1 MLKHRLYRTY
11 TNGLKVAAYVLP
23 FPKPT
28 LFSGPGSL
36 DELTEAIADL
46 NFKKLLLVTDEGLV
60 KIGVARQV
68 LESANA
74 KGLKTV
80 LFSEVKPDPTYDQ
93 VESGLT
99 AYFESGCDAILALG
113 GGSSIDCAKV
123 IAARV
128 TNRKSIKRMAGL
140 FRVWRTPAP
149 LFVIPTTSGTGSE
162 VTIAAV
168 VSEPS
173 THLKTPLI
181 DPKLVPLMAA
191 LDANLLID
199 LPAKITADTGIDA
212 LTHAIEAYISR
223 NATKETKAYS
233 LAAIKLIFQYL
244 PLAVKEGSGIEPR
257 QKMAMASYYAGL
269 AFTKASLGY
278 VHAFAHSLGSKYG
291 LPHGMANGLALL
303 PVLRFSLSEITP
315 HLTAISENL
324 EGIQG
329 EGRPNAESFLDKLEG
344 LLDAIGVEQTSTL
357 LQSEDTDELVHLILK
372 EAHWNYPV
380 PKFMNEEECARLLG
394 VIGGRECCK

>member
-1 MLKHRLYRTY
+1 MLKYLLYRGY

-28 LFSGPGSL
+28 LFSGPDCL
-36 DELTEAIADL
+36 HELTEAIVDL
-46 NFKKLLLVTDEGLV
+46 GFKKLLLVTDEGLV
-60 KIGVARQV
+60 KIGMAEQVA
-68 LESANA
+68 ESARTR
-74 KGLKTV
+74 GLDV
-80 LFSEVKPDPTYDQ
+80 ALYAEVKPDPTYDQ
-93 VESGLT
+93 VERGLNV
-99 AYFESGCDAILALG
+99 YLESGCDAILALG
-113 GGSSIDCAKV
+113 GGSAMDCAKV

-128 TNRKSIKRMAGL
+128 TNKKSIKRLAGL

-162 VTIAAV
+162 VTVAAV
-168 VSEPS
+168 VSEPD
-173 THLKTPLI
+173 THHKTPLM

-191 LDANLLID
+191 LDANLLVG

-223 NATKETKAYS
+223 NATTETKAYS
-233 LAAIKLIFQYL
+233 VAAIKLIFQYL
-244 PLAVKEGSGIEPR
+244 PRAVEEGSDIQAR

-278 VHAFAHSLGSKYG
+278 VHAFAHSLGAKYG

-303 PVLRFSLSEITP
+303 PVLRFSFSEIEPQLTALSEALID
-315 HLTAISENL
+315 ARSEAM
-324 EGIQG
+324 
-329 EGRPNAESFLDKLEG
+329 PNAQAFLDRLEE
-344 LLDAIGVEQTSTL
+344 LYNEIGIEQTSSL
-357 LQSEDTDELVHLILK
+357 LKTSDTDELVTLILK

-380 PKFMNEEECARLLG
+380 PKFMNEEECAQLLAEIR
-394 VIGGRECCK
+394 V

>member
-1 MLKHRLYRTY
+1 MLKHLLYRGY

-28 LFSGPGSL
+28 LFSGPDCL
-36 DELTEAIADL
+36 HELTEAIVDL
-46 NFKKLLLVTDEGLV
+46 GFKKLLLVTDEGLV
-60 KIGVARQV
+60 KIGMAEQVA
-68 LESANA
+68 ESARTR
-74 KGLKTV
+74 GLEFA
-80 LFSEVKPDPTYDQ
+80 LYAEVKPDPTYDQ
-93 VESGLT
+93 VERGLNV
-99 AYFESGCDAILALG
+99 YLESGCDAILALG
-113 GGSSIDCAKV
+113 GGSAMDCAKV

-128 TNRKSIKRMAGL
+128 TNKKSIKRLAGL

-162 VTIAAV
+162 VTVAAV
-168 VSEPS
+168 VSEPE
-173 THLKTPLI
+173 THHKTPLM

-191 LDANLLID
+191 LDANLLVG

-223 NATKETKAYS
+223 NATTETKAYS
-233 LAAIKLIFQYL
+233 VAAIKLIFQYL
-244 PLAVKEGSGIEPR
+244 PRAVEEGSDIQAR

-278 VHAFAHSLGSKYG
+278 VHAFAHSLGAKYG

-303 PVLRFSLSEITP
+303 PVLRFSFSEIEPQLTALSEALID
-315 HLTAISENL
+315 AQSEAM
-324 EGIQG
+324 
-329 EGRPNAESFLDKLEG
+329 PNAQAFLDRLEG
-344 LLDAIGVEQTSTL
+344 LYNEIGIEQTSSL
-357 LQSEDTDELVHLILK
+357 LKTSDTDELVTLILE

-380 PKFMNEEECARLLG
+380 PKFMNEEECAQLLAEIR
-394 VIGGRECCK
+394 V